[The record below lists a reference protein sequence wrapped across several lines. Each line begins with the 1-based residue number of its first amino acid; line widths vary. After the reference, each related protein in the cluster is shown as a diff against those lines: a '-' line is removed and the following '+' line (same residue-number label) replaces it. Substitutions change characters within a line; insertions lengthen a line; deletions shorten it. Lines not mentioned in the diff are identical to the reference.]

1 MECEAAVNS
10 PVSVLGCQ
18 CRAAGGQTRVAL
30 FSVTDKQFVDKPTGL
45 DFVEIGKIRSLER
58 FQGEFLYCPHFKDFV
73 VDEL

>member
-1 MECEAAVNS
+1 
-10 PVSVLGCQ
+10 
-18 CRAAGGQTRVAL
+18 VAL
-30 FSVTDKQFVDKPTGL
+30 FSVTDKQFVDKPTGS